1 VKAKKPDPCIV
12 IWLPAKTM
20 MPDSDITVLI
30 HIEDGEV
37 WTGFHDG
44 SCWRYVSGDRVDC
57 KVIHWS
63 HFPNPPAK

>member
-1 VKAKKPDPCIV
+1 
-12 IWLPAKTM
+12 M

-30 HIEDGEV
+30 HLEDDEV

-57 KVIHWS
+57 KVMHWS